1 VSPPGKETGPPRSE
15 PASKVAALDDDTS
28 KVTMSTDSTTTAA
41 INPAG
46 GRVMSSRHRL
56 PPPDPR
62 RPGFVPHV
70 VALAFGTA
78 ADAAE
83 LVRAGLWQRVPG
95 GYQIVDYER
104 QAMRLRIALAVR
116 GGRR

>member
-15 PASKVAALDDDTS
+15 PASKAALDDDTS
-28 KVTMSTDSTTTAA
+28 KVTMDSEFPATAA

-46 GRVMSSRHRL
+46 GRVMSSRRRL

-62 RPGFVPHV
+62 RPGFVPHA
-70 VALAFGTA
+70 VALAFGSA
-78 ADAAE
+78 ASAAE
-83 LVRAGLWQRVPG
+83 LVRVGLWRRVPG